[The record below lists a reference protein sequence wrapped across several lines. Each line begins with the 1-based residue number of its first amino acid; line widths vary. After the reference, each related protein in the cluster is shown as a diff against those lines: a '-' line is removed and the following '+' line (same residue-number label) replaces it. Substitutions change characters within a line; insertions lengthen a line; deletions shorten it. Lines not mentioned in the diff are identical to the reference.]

1 MSHDAATNSYVSPGI
16 RLGTHPPI
24 VAVGVPV
31 VEVIASYPPTYE
43 NPVVFNDIQEP
54 VILSEGAVRAL
65 MGSLRL
71 ASL

>member
-1 MSHDAATNSYVSPGI
+1 
-16 RLGTHPPI
+16 PPI